1 MRFQQRK
8 VLVTGGARGIGA
20 ATAVAFRDEGALVA
34 IGARS
39 RDSYDAF
46 IARHGAA
53 GFLPAIGCIGRRKDC
68 HAIVGAAIQ
77 GLGGLDILV
86 NSAGIFAEM
95 PIEQVSQDH
104 WDEAQDVNLGGTFFC
119 IQAALPALVAAEDGN
134 VVNVVSDAG
143 LMGYSKSPVYS
154 AAKGGVANLTRALA
168 IELARRVRVNGV
180 CPGNV
185 DTDMIQDSARAS
197 GDAAAYLRAADA
209 YSPLKRMARPQ
220 EVAAAI
226 LYLAS
231 PIAAAVNG
239 ALLPIDGGGIAG
251 V

>member
-1 MRFQQRK
+1 MRFADRK

-20 ATAVAFRDEGALVA
+20 ATALAFRDEGARIA

-39 RDSYDAF
+39 IASYDAF
-46 IARHGAA
+46 IARHGAD
-53 GFLPAIGCIGRRKDC
+53 GFLPAIGRIGRRSNSTSM
-68 HAIVGAAIQ
+68 VLAAI
-77 GLGGLDILV
+77 GDLGGLDILV
-86 NSAGIFAEM
+86 NSAGIFAER
-95 PIEQVSQDH
+95 PIEAVDQEH
-104 WDEAQDVNLGGTFFC
+104 WDETMEVNLAGTFFC
-119 IQAALPALVAAEDGN
+119 IQAALPALSKAEDG
-134 VVNVVSDAG
+134 VVINVVSDAG

-154 AAKGGVANLTRALA
+154 AAKGGVANLTQALA

-185 DTDMIQDSARAS
+185 DTDMIQEAARAS
-197 GDAAAYLRAADA
+197 GDPAAYLKAADD
-209 YSPLKRMARPQ
+209 YSPLKRMAKPA

-231 PIAAAVNG
+231 PIAAAING
-239 ALLPIDGGGIAG
+239 ALLPIDGGGVCG

>member
-1 MRFQQRK
+1 MRFKDRK

-20 ATAVAFRDEGALVA
+20 ATAAAFRDEGAIVA
-34 IGARS
+34 VGARS
-39 RDSYDAF
+39 AASYDAF

-53 GFLPAIGCIGRRKDC
+53 NFHPALGRIGRRADC
-68 HAIVGAAIQ
+68 AAMVDGAIEA
-77 GLGGLDILV
+77 LGGIDILV
-86 NSAGIFAEM
+86 NSAGIFAEV
-95 PIEQVSQDH
+95 PIEAVDQAH
-104 WDEAQDVNLGGTFFC
+104 WDETVEVNLAGTFFC
-119 IQAALPALVAAEDGN
+119 IQAALPALTAAKNGA
-134 VVNVVSDAG
+134 VINVVSDAG

-168 IELARRVRVNGV
+168 IELAGRVRVNGV

-185 DTDMIQDSARAS
+185 DTDMIQAAAKAS
-197 GDAAAYLRAADA
+197 GDAAAYLKAADD
-209 YSPLKRMARPQ
+209 YSPLKRMARPE

-231 PIAAAVNG
+231 PIAGAVNG
-239 ALLPIDGGGIAG
+239 ALLPIDGGGVCG

>member
-1 MRFQQRK
+1 MRFKDRK

-20 ATAVAFRDEGALVA
+20 ATALAFRDEGARVA

-39 RDSYDAF
+39 TASYDAF
-46 IARHGAA
+46 IARYGKD
-53 GFLPAIGCIGRRKDC
+53 GFQPAIGRIGRRADC
-68 HAIVGAAIQ
+68 ATVVGAAVTV
-77 GLGGLDILV
+77 LGGLDILV
-86 NSAGIFAEM
+86 NSAGNFAEV
-95 PIEQVSQDH
+95 PIDKVDQEH
-104 WDEAQDVNLGGTFFC
+104 WDETLEVNLGGTFFC
-119 IQAALPALVAAEDGN
+119 IQAALPALIAAQDGV
-134 VVNVVSDAG
+134 VVNVASDAG

-168 IELARRVRVNGV
+168 IELARRVRVNAV

-185 DTDMIQDSARAS
+185 DTDMIHETAKAS
-197 GDAAAYLRAADA
+197 GDAAAYLKAAED
-209 YSPLKRMARPQ
+209 YSPLKRMARPE

-239 ALLPIDGGGIAG
+239 ALLPVDGGGVCG